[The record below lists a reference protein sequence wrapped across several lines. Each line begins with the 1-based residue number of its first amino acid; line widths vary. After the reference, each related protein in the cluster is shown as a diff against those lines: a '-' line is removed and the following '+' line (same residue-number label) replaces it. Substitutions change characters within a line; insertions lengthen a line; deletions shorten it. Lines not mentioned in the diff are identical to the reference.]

1 MIYNKKDNK
10 EVKKMKNI
18 VYPDY
23 NNSIMN
29 TISTILTHYGIESN
43 YSTIEDL
50 SNSLN
55 KPHQNVVLMVFDG
68 MGIDMLNQN
77 LKADDF
83 INQNII
89 KELTSVFPSTTTAAM
104 TAYYSGKSPNE
115 HGWLGWSLY
124 FKEYGRFIDTFINTD
139 SYSGEKIDA
148 PHAGHTCMPYEHIL
162 DKIEQTTNQRIKT
175 YMIEPAYIAYQ
186 GKNTKIGVE
195 SAKEVFTE
203 LKKLCD
209 APHDKFI
216 FVYWPDP
223 DKTMHS
229 TGCYSNETKEKIKEI
244 NDLFKQI
251 VETTSN
257 TLFIASADHGLIDVE
272 PTIYLNEY
280 EELDE
285 CFIMP
290 PSIEKRAVSFF
301 IKPEMK
307 QAFEERFNRLF
318 GEEFIL
324 LSKQEVLNQQ
334 LFGQGLSHRKT
345 TDFLGDYLACA
356 TGKKVL
362 GYLAMTTKRFDFG
375 ATHAGLTKEEMMV
388 PLIIIES

>member
-1 MIYNKKDNK
+1 MLLKRNK
-10 EVKKMKNI
+10 
-18 VYPDY
+18 
-23 NNSIMN
+23 
-29 TISTILTHYGIESN
+29 
-43 YSTIEDL
+43 
-50 SNSLN
+50 
-55 KPHQNVVLMVFDG
+55 
-68 MGIDMLNQN
+68 
-77 LKADDF
+77 
-83 INQNII
+83 
-89 KELTSVFPSTTTAAM
+89 
-104 TAYYSGKSPNE
+104 
-115 HGWLGWSLY
+115 
-124 FKEYGRFIDTFINTD
+124 R
-139 SYSGEKIDA
+139 
-148 PHAGHTCMPYEHIL
+148 
-162 DKIEQTTNQRIKT
+162 
-175 YMIEPAYIAYQ
+175 
-186 GKNTKIGVE
+186 
-195 SAKEVFTE
+195 
-203 LKKLCD
+203 
-209 APHDKFI
+209 
-216 FVYWPDP
+216 
-223 DKTMHS
+223 
-229 TGCYSNETKEKIKEI
+229 KIKEI

-356 TGKKVL
+356 TGKK
-362 GYLAMTTKRFDFG
+362 YLA
-375 ATHAGLTKEEMMV
+375 
-388 PLIIIES
+388 I